1 VQSFFGAEQMFAD
14 KSIPKSFFKD
24 LSAVKSNN
32 GSDNASANLLS
43 DNSRSD
49 LTDQSGAMNL

>member
-1 VQSFFGAEQMFAD
+1 MFAD